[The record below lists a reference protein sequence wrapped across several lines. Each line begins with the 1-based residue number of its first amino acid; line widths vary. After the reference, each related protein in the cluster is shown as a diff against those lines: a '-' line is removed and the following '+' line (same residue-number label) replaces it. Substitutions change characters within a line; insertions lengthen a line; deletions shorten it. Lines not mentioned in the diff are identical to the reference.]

1 MTAPQRYAAL
11 TRRSWNGNVHSAA
24 LLPLPLRSS
33 ALKHTDI
40 SGCQSRSQW
49 VPFVG
54 RWTLSAAC
62 VTVGTSREARRL
74 PLACMAK
81 SAETRPRNA
90 WAVAW
95 TREPKG
101 DSSRMRSYG
110 LQRPLRCG
118 PAPRS
123 LSLWGAFFLPQHTI
137 YVGQLLVIFVATRSG
152 GGAIAAEWYGI
163 QHCPRGNAE
172 FQPAYRL
179 CRLYRPSF
187 VGWAKLSGGCNAR
200 GFRKRPALHPSPHPQ
215 V

>member
-1 MTAPQRYAAL
+1 M
-11 TRRSWNGNVHSAA
+11 
-24 LLPLPLRSS
+24 
-33 ALKHTDI
+33 
-40 SGCQSRSQW
+40 
-49 VPFVG
+49 PFVG

-179 CRLYRPSF
+179 CRLYRHNF
-187 VGWAKLSGGCNAR
+187 VGWAKLSGDAMRGVLENAPLYIHLR
-200 GFRKRPALHPSPHPQ
+200 IRRCEARQTPSIDNGGLSIR
-215 V
+215 